1 MKLRLT
7 ILTLVVIFAL
17 LWGVV
22 GVYAQDA
29 TPSPEAPPIEQPSP
43 DDVEG
48 EPVPIDLSAALSN
61 AIVYLAYTLTLAWA
75 LQVGI
80 EQLKPFII
88 TPLAESLNLTE
99 ESYVPFMYI
108 VRGVITVIAYVFIWG
123 GTEATR
129 AAAPFLSFV
138 PDIALGVVTVLVVI
152 GGESV
157 INDLTD
163 RLRALKEA
171 AEMLKLPAGAQAQT
185 SNVTAESGSTVN
197 VDNTRRAPMQPAK
210 DDLYRG

>member
-7 ILTLVVIFAL
+7 ILTLLLAYALCLAVIA
-17 LWGVV
+17 
-22 GVYAQDA
+22 VYAQEA
-29 TPSPEAPPIEQPSP
+29 TPSPEAPPIDQPAP

-61 AIVYLAYTLTLAWA
+61 AIVYLSYTMVLALA

-88 TPLAESLNLTE
+88 TPLSKLLMVTE
-99 ESYVPFMYI
+99 ENYVPFMYI
-108 VRGVITVIAYVFIWG
+108 VRGVITIVAYVFIWG
-123 GTEATR
+123 GVEATR
-129 AAAPFLSFV
+129 AAAPFLAFV

-185 SNVTAESGSTVN
+185 SNVTAQSGSTVN
-197 VDNTRRAPMQPAK
+197 VDNTRPPQEYQYKGSTER
-210 DDLYRG
+210 